1 MVTVFLLNTGWHVR
15 RSVCCGN
22 RAAVA
27 VRSEGMVVVVIHVW
41 NNLCSVGGWVRWSEW
56 NKRAAILEQCLES
69 SRIATVNFV
78 REKVASRAKDGPLRP
93 LPLATDP
100 SAENQ
105 NSSHQ
110 NGKPRRRQQLRFRQR
125 RSVGFIQRCNLGQ
138 IQMCG

>member
-1 MVTVFLLNTGWHVR
+1 MAVLKAGGKMVTVFLLNTGWHVR

-69 SRIATVNFV
+69 SRIEVNF
-78 REKVASRAKDGPLRP
+78 G
-93 LPLATDP
+93 
-100 SAENQ
+100 Q
-105 NSSHQ
+105 
-110 NGKPRRRQQLRFRQR
+110 GK
-125 RSVGFIQRCNLGQ
+125 SGFKGRGAPFAWN
-138 IQMCG
+138 